1 VDLGLVSGN
10 AYLFDLSYS
19 ENSYE
24 FGLATNYDA
33 SGGTGYTTGLTYGAR
48 YLLLESAPATT
59 LYYYEKSNPDMGNR
73 LRQWTKQG
81 LDISGTSALFPNF
94 PDTNINYHVGQYSK
108 VTPDGNTVVSMSNY
122 LVCIFDWSGN
132 EWKLRDYFYNY
143 ADSAWG
149 SFQRATVAIS
159 EDGDYFAYSNV
170 TAPTSVLEGTVYIYT
185 GWNGTQWDASYS
197 ITGNGFFG
205 HGNLEFTSN
214 KELLIGEP
222 YGNSNRGRVYVYELS
237 GGTWVIRGGDTSYMT
252 QTNYEDGY
260 FGYCA
265 DITSDGNTVVGST
278 YNNVT
283 GDDDTTARDDGF
295 FIVHDWD
302 GNNWNKRGD
311 LKIIDEDYT
320 NNNKLGWYCKIS
332 NDGNMVA
339 VWRET
344 GNNYLRIFYWDS
356 LSSSWINTKFS
367 GNSGLTI
374 DTTIFN
380 PVNSAVDAYGAC
392 FYEDGAKV
400 ALKGLS
406 NSAYNVYFYAFNTY
420 NNTWEL
426 ESTSP
431 NFVLDDGN
439 TALGSS
445 YYNYARIIN
454 VSNDGNTLCIGNRD
468 AYLENGAL
476 QVYKYM

>member
-1 VDLGLVSGN
+1 
-10 AYLFDLSYS
+10 
-19 ENSYE
+19 
-24 FGLATNYDA
+24 
-33 SGGTGYTTGLTYGAR
+33 
-48 YLLLESAPATT
+48 
-59 LYYYEKSNPDMGNR
+59 
-73 LRQWTKQG
+73 
-81 LDISGTSALFPNF
+81 
-94 PDTNINYHVGQYSK
+94 
-108 VTPDGNTVVSMSNY
+108 
-122 LVCIFDWSGN
+122 
-132 EWKLRDYFYNY
+132 LRDYFYNY

-170 TAPTSVLEGTVYIYT
+170 TAPTSNSEGTVYIYT

-406 NSAYNVYFYAFNTY
+406 NSAYNVYFYAFNTS

-445 YYNYARIIN
+445 YYNYARNIN
-454 VSNDGNTLCIGNRD
+454 ISNDGNTLCIGNRA
-468 AYLENGAL
+468 AYSENGVL